1 MPTRK
6 CTRTSRQPGRKLCRY
21 QRGGFLNRY
30 NFANASRD
38 TVNTTM
44 NRQDTTVPKLIK
56 QTLDEV
62 NRQARI
68 RRLLN
73 DGRQKIEKIAPKII
87 RGAIEDVRK
96 TPFRI
101 LGNFFGRERS
111 LK

>member
-1 MPTRK
+1 
-6 CTRTSRQPGRKLCRY
+6 
-21 QRGGFLNRY
+21 
-30 NFANASRD
+30 
-38 TVNTTM
+38 M

-96 TPFRI
+96 TPFRL
-101 LGNFFGRERS
+101 LGNFFGRGKIAQMKQR
-111 LK
+111 LKGWIGKK